1 MARRFNPG
9 QFKSKR
15 RQIPDRPV
23 RFVLPTRTFARRKR
37 VENTHLSTKTF
48 AEDARSRAFFSE
60 QSILL
65 IITIVLM
72 NFYLDLA
79 RVILTSYS
87 LYSPSTE
94 QPIMKRQLLL
104 SLTLSI
110 LAANAFALPAA
121 EQAIPQVKDSHS
133 VFSQTVAEGGS
144 DRLIE
149 RNKVASDGYDR
160 TPQGQTIAEGGS
172 DRLIDRNKVASDGY
186 DRTPQG
192 QTVAE
197 GGRDR
202 LEEKGLVQDGYDRTP
217 QGQAVAEGGGDR
229 VIERNSAVS

>member
-1 MARRFNPG
+1 
-9 QFKSKR
+9 
-15 RQIPDRPV
+15 
-23 RFVLPTRTFARRKR
+23 
-37 VENTHLSTKTF
+37 
-48 AEDARSRAFFSE
+48 
-60 QSILL
+60 L

-72 NFYLDLA
+72 NFYIDLA
-79 RVILTSYS
+79 RVILTSYP

-110 LAANAFALPAA
+110 LAANAFALPAV
-121 EQAIPQVKDSHS
+121 EQTTPQVKASYS
-133 VFSQTVAEGGS
+133 VFPQTLAEGGS
-144 DRLIE
+144 
-149 RNKVASDGYDR
+149 DR
-160 TPQGQTIAEGGS
+160 TPQGQTLAEGGS
-172 DRLIDRNKVASDGY
+172 

-192 QTVAE
+192 QTLAEGGSDRTPQGQTLAEGGSDRTPQGQTLAE